1 MGKYIVFP
9 PLHHIK
15 VVYDD
20 LLGNNYGPEKK
31 KVKIFFYFF
40 RKIFAVERRLFSFN
54 FQMPMEG

>member
-20 LLGNNYGPEKK
+20 LLGDNYEPEKK
-31 KVKIFFYFF
+31 KVKIFFYFSK
-40 RKIFAVERRLFSFN
+40 KILAVEGRLFSFN
-54 FQMPMEG
+54 FQLATES